1 MHFTTQFTVSVI
13 EMVLARCSV
22 EHDFDREGSGYFAS
36 RINLAEQ
43 GLSIDSLLDSLLG
56 RL

>member
-22 EHDFDREGSGYFAS
+22 EHDFDREGSGYFAI
-36 RINLAEQ
+36 RINPSEQ